1 MKQLRRILLIILA
14 AVLVVGLALVVAG
27 FVLGAHPME
36 IALEI
41 YQALVA
47 RIRFDY
53 SGILPNL
60 QATAAPLA

>member
-1 MKQLRRILLIILA
+1 MKQFRKILLIVLA

-27 FVLGAHPME
+27 FVLGAHPMD

-47 RIRFDY
+47 RISFDY
-53 SGILPNL
+53 SEVLPNL

>member
-27 FVLGAHPME
+27 FVLGAHPMD

>member
-1 MKQLRRILLIILA
+1 MKQFRKILLIVLA

-27 FVLGAHPME
+27 FVLGAHPMD

>member
-1 MKQLRRILLIILA
+1 MKQFRKILLIVLA

-27 FVLGAHPME
+27 FVLGAHPMD
-36 IALEI
+36 IALAI

-47 RIRFDY
+47 RISFDY
-53 SGILPNL
+53 SEVLPNL

>member
-1 MKQLRRILLIILA
+1 MKQFRKILLIVLA

-27 FVLGAHPME
+27 FVLGAHPMD

-41 YQALVA
+41 YHALVA
-47 RIRFDY
+47 RISFDY

>member
-1 MKQLRRILLIILA
+1 MKQFRKILLIILA
-14 AVLVVGLALVVAG
+14 AVLVAGLALVVAG

-41 YQALVA
+41 YQSLIA

-60 QATAAPLA
+60 QTTAAPLA